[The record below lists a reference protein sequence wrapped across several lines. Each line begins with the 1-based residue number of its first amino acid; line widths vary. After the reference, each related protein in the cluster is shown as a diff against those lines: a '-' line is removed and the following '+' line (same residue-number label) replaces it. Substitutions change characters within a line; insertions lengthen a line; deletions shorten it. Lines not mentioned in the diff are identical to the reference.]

1 MLIKGTGK
9 IEKFEIMGSHVHD
22 VVMDSGKDLADM
34 LATYEGERVR
44 VFIFDAG
51 ESEDLI
57 NYAQEQSEKARKL
70 ATEIQDLEIKI
81 KKLTDKDPKGNAIV
95 IMSKAIE
102 MMVKGF
108 QLNTVFEDLK
118 RITESEF

>member
-1 MLIKGTGK
+1 MLIKGTGT
-9 IEKFEIMGSHVHD
+9 IEKFEIMGNHVHD

-57 NYAQEQSEKARKL
+57 NYAQEQSEKAKKL

-81 KKLTDKDPKGNAIV
+81 KKLTDKDPKGNALV
-95 IMSKAIE
+95 IMSKAVE

-108 QLNTVFEDLK
+108 QLNTVFEELK
-118 RITESEF
+118 RITESEL